1 MQACSES
8 GKARKAAAVS
18 GGSLKPIF
26 EAANAMVK
34 KITDPYMAKL
44 DRVHIKQNMT
54 QTAMAAQGSPMVTP
68 GWSAVATVQTT
79 GREQKDAPDV
89 ITTIKCCEFA
99 DTHISLAMPLLFFP

>member
-18 GGSLKPIF
+18 GIF

-54 QTAMAAQGSPMVTP
+54 QTAMAAQGSPMITP
-68 GWSAVATVQTT
+68 GWSAVATGSHV
-79 GREQKDAPDV
+79 PDHW
-89 ITTIKCCEFA
+89 A
-99 DTHISLAMPLLFFP
+99 